1 MADRQRKLSQAGMR
15 RFLVDTRNQGTGID
29 ESERNSN
36 LEEPR
41 DGVPNP
47 DQQQPSIGNVTSE
60 FDPNEILC
68 DP

>member
-1 MADRQRKLSQAGMR
+1 MR

-68 DP
+68 DPWCEHVLQHDFV